1 MDRGEER
8 KAAEVVAAPPDRNLT
23 HTRRPASAG
32 ALAFCVVGRT
42 RRAHTRPERNGRND
56 EPRPTSS
63 YARSKAPRG
72 GIVIQ
77 LTSIAKEYVMGHETV
92 TALYHVDLHIGAGEL
107 VAIMGPSGS
116 GKSTLMNVLGCL
128 DSPTR
133 GAYLLDGRDVSR
145 LGPDELSIVRNQK
158 LGFVFQS
165 FNLLPRQSV
174 LDNVALPL
182 LYSGASRARERAME
196 ALESVGLAGRARH
209 KPTEISGGQ
218 KQRVAIARA
227 LVTKPPVIL
236 ADEPTGNLD
245 TKTSE
250 EILAIFGELNRQG
263 TTVILVTHERDV
275 AEHAERIVTIR
286 DGRIVADEP
295 TARAAAQ
302 NAAA

>member
-1 MDRGEER
+1 
-8 KAAEVVAAPPDRNLT
+8 
-23 HTRRPASAG
+23 
-32 ALAFCVVGRT
+32 
-42 RRAHTRPERNGRND
+42 
-56 EPRPTSS
+56 
-63 YARSKAPRG
+63 
-72 GIVIQ
+72 VIQ
-77 LTSIAKEYVMGHETV
+77 LTAIAKEYAMGHETV
-92 TALYHVDLHIGAGEL
+92 TALHHVDLHIGAGEL

-133 GAYLLDGRDVSR
+133 GAYVLDGRDVSR

-295 TARAAAQ
+295 TPRAAAQ